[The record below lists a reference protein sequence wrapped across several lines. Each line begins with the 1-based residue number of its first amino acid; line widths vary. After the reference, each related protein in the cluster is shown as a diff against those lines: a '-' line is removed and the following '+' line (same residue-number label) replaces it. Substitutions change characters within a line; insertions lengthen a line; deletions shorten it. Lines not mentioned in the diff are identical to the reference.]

1 MESSY
6 EEINL
11 LHTLTQNL
19 HISHSPR
26 DVAGLSL
33 ARVSCVIQAEG
44 HAVWL
49 DDNRDGRLFL
59 IEGVLPFDEMGMAR
73 LIARFD
79 GHDWP
84 RPLVRNR
91 IAGTLLG

>member
-1 MESSY
+1 MESTY

-26 DVAGLSL
+26 DVAELSL
-33 ARVSCVIQAEG
+33 ARISDVIQAEG

-59 IEGVLPFDEMGMAR
+59 IQGTLPFDEWE
-73 LIARFD
+73 
-79 GHDWP
+79 WP
-84 RPLVRNR
+84 
-91 IAGTLLG
+91 A